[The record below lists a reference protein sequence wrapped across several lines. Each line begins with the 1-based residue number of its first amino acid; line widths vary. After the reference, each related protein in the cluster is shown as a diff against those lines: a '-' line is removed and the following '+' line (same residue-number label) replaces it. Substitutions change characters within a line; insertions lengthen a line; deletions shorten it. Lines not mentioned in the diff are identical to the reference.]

1 MTKTTKGLYLDTVAE
16 DTPVGYMTFAKNV
29 LLSEKLGIVQNEKG
43 FLYHVQVPY
52 TIIGVLGVL
61 NTTVFWSVNSTGF
74 SEIGI
79 VQTDEITGITTY
91 KKVINDL
98 DIPSAPF
105 KFNLNNP
112 IDAEFHITAN
122 GDIVVAWI
130 DELNTP
136 KIVNLNSVLR
146 DLEAIPVVPIQ
157 PNDLELFPAAQL
169 RTPVCTVEQ
178 FGGALLTGVHKITY
192 YYEDDD
198 GSTSNYA
205 ALSKPLGII
214 KDPNTNSPDQVW
226 GIEAGVSTSKAIK
239 IQLQADSNWSFVNF
253 VAVKTIG
260 GVTTAVKF
268 KRVPVKNQKP
278 TPPFPFGL
286 LAYMT
291 VLYTG
296 TEAEE
301 TVSLNEILT
310 PRALYTNAKAI
321 TQLNNR
327 LHLGNLT
334 TAEEIRIQQTAC
346 NVKIKW
352 KATKVD
358 VDEAISREGSGWKGE
373 TFTHGE
379 AYAFYLQVR
388 DARTGVWTKGFHIP
402 GRVVEDID
410 RTLLTPSPSAGPYKS
425 GNNSPQFQ
433 KYQLEDTITSAVP
446 GSGGGTSIVTT
457 PLNRPVNI
465 VSPYEPAVFPAFGGW
480 DPALFS
486 QANFDNSTGFITTA
500 TGITFNGSVLY
511 PGFKIVV
518 AATPSYVI
526 FQHTFS
532 GNEVTTTTE
541 MITTVVT
548 TPPGDY
554 FIGTMG
560 AWENKNETYPDD
572 PSFNGKLLDSGPLGV
587 DLTPS
592 GTPGGQPQLVRHH
605 KFPTLAFMKEKFLDS
620 NYGKTILDR
629 LTIEVENVAFPADLQ
644 GVISGWRICYAK
656 RNVNDATVLGMGGTF
671 FFGKGEFSKYLKP
684 IPANGTV
691 VQNIDENYNKSIILS
706 RAFASGLTTVE
717 QATEGANFIRFHA
730 FNLMV
735 DKPSITPTY
744 LRREWHMRVLTPDND
759 PGPEVEDD
767 DDPRI
772 ITDGD
777 EAAVR
782 KWVLYDARKDSAII
796 QNIIL
801 PDKYRF
807 RNVKFIQYL
816 PTDAIISSGGF
827 SINNICGED
836 CLLLQNNVAGLSV
849 ADKVMELVGAAII
862 SNVINLK
869 NVEQQT
875 NVCSLCQLKTDIY
888 SGFELQELVATD
900 LVKELGKNDSVTIP
914 TILNNIGGGDSW
926 LGYHSEHVQGPVN
939 DEVASH
945 VSPGEELQGWG
956 SKGVHY
962 MPMESPKNLNYRHA
976 DVSDPQTQ
984 FYDKYAL
991 RPKILTSE
999 WNNLYLGH
1007 MNIELTPKYLYNPDY
1022 NTLNDVG
1029 VNLQGFDYT
1038 IDSETLF
1045 PTTVARSIANAP
1057 ESNVINWK
1065 TFLISDR
1072 YTMPRN
1078 KGVIENLQGVGNQRL
1093 FIHHTDTLY
1102 ITKDRTTLEATIA
1115 QVTLGSGDIF
1125 DITPFEVLSTDQGY
1139 AGTRHKFAC
1148 VVTKVG
1154 YIFPDMSQGKIFLH
1168 DGEALNEISKN
1179 GLRQFWRDHLNKDL
1193 IDNPFIGQG
1202 VTITYDETY
1211 NRILVTMIDKPNNKF
1226 ITASYSPQLESW
1238 CSFHDHD
1245 SNFLYALRG
1254 NRTFSVKS
1262 PVPGEAPSDVY
1273 IHNKGA
1279 YGRYFNLDPSLVP
1292 YPMLAE
1298 LLYNDGGYAQK
1309 NFTAVDWVSQVI
1321 DPTGIELTQ
1330 ETFDF
1335 ITGRSSRKGTGKIAV
1350 VKYTEL
1356 VDAHF
1361 ANTRLTEKSWGFN
1374 KFRNLVAQYPG
1385 VPILLPFEQN
1395 FELNPA
1401 AINPDKDWYEEGRII
1416 DNYLAVRFEYLNA
1429 NNNKFLLMDH
1439 SIKFRQSIR

>member
-1 MTKTTKGLYLDTVAE
+1 MTKTTKGLYLDTVNE
-16 DTPVGYMTFAKNV
+16 DTPQGYMTFAKNV

-61 NTTVFWSVNSTGF
+61 NTTVIWSVNSTGF

-79 VQTDEITGITTY
+79 IQTDEITGITTY
-91 KKVINDL
+91 TKVINDL
-98 DIPSAPF
+98 DIPSKPF
-105 KFNLNNP
+105 GFNLNYP
-112 IDAEFHITAN
+112 IDAEFHITAH

-146 DLEAIPVVPIQ
+146 DLSAVPPILIQ
-157 PNDLELFPAAQL
+157 PNDLELFPAANL
-169 RTPVCTVEQ
+169 TTPVCTVEQ

-205 ALSKPLGII
+205 TLSKPLGII
-214 KDPNTNSPDQVW
+214 KDSNSNPPGQVW
-226 GIEAGVSTSKAIK
+226 GIEAGVGTSKAIK
-239 IQLQADSNWSFVNF
+239 IQLQADTNWSFVNF
-253 VAVKTIG
+253 VAVKTIA

-286 LAYMT
+286 LGYMT

-296 TEAEE
+296 TEQEE

-334 TAEEIRIQQTAC
+334 VAEELRIQQSAC

-352 KATKVD
+352 KSALVD
-358 VDEAISREGSGWKGE
+358 VNDSINREGSGWKGE
-373 TFTHGE
+373 TFCHGE

-402 GRVVEDID
+402 GRVVTPAD
-410 RTLLTPSPSAGPYKS
+410 RTLIDPKPAGPYRS
-425 GNNSPQFQ
+425 GSNSPSFEQ
-433 KYQLEDTITSAVP
+433 YQLEDTITPAP
-446 GSGGGTSIVTT
+446 IAGPGGGSTIVVT

-465 VSPYEPAVFPAFGGW
+465 ISPIEPAVGVW
-480 DPALFS
+480 DPAFFS
-486 QANFDNSTGFITTA
+486 QANFDNSSGFITTS
-500 TGITFNGSVLY
+500 ILFNGSPNY
-511 PGFKIVV
+511 PGVQIVV
-518 AATPSYVI
+518 ARTASYAI
-526 FQHTFS
+526 FQHTFVT
-532 GNEVTTTTE
+532 NEVTTTTE
-541 MITTVVT
+541 MITTSV
-548 TPPGDY
+548 PLPGSGY
-554 FIGTMG
+554 YIGAMG

-572 PSFNGKLLDSGPLGV
+572 PSFNGKLLDPVLGV

-592 GTPGGQPQLVRHH
+592 GNLADPGQPQLVRHH
-605 KFPTLAFMKEKFLDS
+605 KFPTLAYMKEKFLDGA
-620 NYGKTILDR
+620 YGKTKLDR
-629 LTIEVENVAFPADLQ
+629 LTIEIENVAFPAELQ
-644 GVISGWRICYAK
+644 GVISAWRICYAK
-656 RNVNDATVLGMGGTF
+656 RAINDATVLGMGGIF
-671 FFGKGEFSKYLKP
+671 FFGKGEFSGDLKP

-691 VQNIDENYNKSIILS
+691 VENIDENYNKSIILS

-717 QATEGANFIRFHA
+717 EATEGANFIRFHA

-744 LRREWHMRVLTPDND
+744 LRREWYVRVLTPDND
-759 PGPEVEDD
+759 PDGIEIAADD
-767 DDPRI
+767 DDPRV

-782 KWVLYDARKDSAII
+782 KWMLYDMRKDSAII

-807 RNVKFIQYL
+807 RNVKFVQYL
-816 PTDAIISSGGF
+816 PTDAQIAAGSSF
-827 SINNICGED
+827 INNICGED
-836 CLLLQNNVAGLSV
+836 CLLLQNNVAGLSI
-849 ADKVMELVGAAII
+849 ADKVMELVAPSIPA
-862 SNVINLK
+862 NVINLK
-869 NVEQQT
+869 NTEQQT
-875 NVCSLCQLKTDIY
+875 HVSSLCQLKTDIY
-888 SGFELQELVATD
+888 SGYESQELVATD
-900 LVKELGKNDSVTIP
+900 IVRELSKTELVTTPSVLTAV
-914 TILNNIGGGDSW
+914 GGGDNW

-939 DEVASH
+939 DIVTSH
-945 VSPGEELQGWG
+945 VAPGEQLQGWG

-962 MPMESPKNLNYRHA
+962 MPMECPKNLNYRYA
-976 DVSDPQTQ
+976 EASDPQTQ

-991 RPKILTSE
+991 SPKIITAD
-999 WNNLYLGH
+999 WAKLYLGH

-1029 VNLQGFDYT
+1029 TNLQSFDYT

-1045 PTTVARSIANAP
+1045 PTTVARSVANAP

-1154 YIFPDMSQGKIFLH
+1154 YVFPDMSQGKIFLH

-1179 GLRQFWRDHLNKDL
+1179 GLRQFWRDHLNKNL

-1211 NRILVTMIDKPNNKF
+1211 NRILLTMIDTPNNKF
-1226 ITASYSPQLESW
+1226 VTASYSPQLEAW

-1245 SNFLYALRG
+1245 SNFLYALRA

-1262 PVPGEAPSDVY
+1262 LVPGESPSDVY

-1279 YGRYFNLDPSLVP
+1279 YGRYFNLDPAVPP

-1298 LLYNDGGYAQK
+1298 VLYNDGGYALK
-1309 NFTAVDWVSQVI
+1309 NFASVDWMSEVTDQGGV
-1321 DPTGIELTQ
+1321 ELTN

-1335 ITGRSSRKGTGKIAV
+1335 ITGRSSKKGTGKIAL

-1361 ANTRLTEKSWGFN
+1361 ANARLTEKTWGFN
-1374 KFRNLVAQYPG
+1374 QFRNLVAQFPG
-1385 VPILLPFEQN
+1385 VPILLPFAEN
-1395 FELNPA
+1395 FALNPA
-1401 AINPDKDWYEEGRII
+1401 CINPDKDWYEQGRII
-1416 DNYLAVRFEYLNA
+1416 DSYLAVRFEYLNS
-1429 NNNKFLLMDH
+1429 NNNKFLLLDH
-1439 SIKFRQSIR
+1439 TVQFRRSIR